1 MVASDII
8 HFCKQNFK
16 VKSNPKTWRE
26 DNFFKEKKNH
36 NNFFT
41 CPNNWAA
48 GAKEIRIFL
57 DKWFIN
63 TWSSAW
69 EEWHWCT
76 QQTTTG
82 PWY

>member
-36 NNFFT
+36 NNFFHM
-41 CPNNWAA
+41 P
-48 GAKEIRIFL
+48 K
-57 DKWFIN
+57 
-63 TWSSAW
+63 
-69 EEWHWCT
+69 
-76 QQTTTG
+76 
-82 PWY
+82 